1 MPLTLIKSAFE
12 AGAQVFRSRSSLAIA
27 LTIAPQGIRK
37 TMTVTDLDNDS
48 DTLTA
53 AAILGGIAVHS
64 CGIGGGTL
72 TTDTAVAIIAAF
84 PGIQVGE
91 LIKCY
96 VINDGAGVSTLA
108 GGADVTLGDAGQTLA
123 ANESAELIFLVT
135 SATALTLY
143 HWGG

>member
-1 MPLTLIKSAFE
+1 MPLSLVKSSFE
-12 AGAQVFRSRSSLAIA
+12 AGSQVFRRVDTLAGIA
-27 LTIAPQGIRK
+27 TIAPQGVREF
-37 TMTVTDLDNDS
+37 MTVTDIDTDS
-48 DTLTA
+48 GTLTA
-53 AAILGGIAVHS
+53 AAIVGGIAVHT

-72 TTDTAVAIIAAF
+72 TTDTAALIIAAF
-84 PGIQVGE
+84 PGIAIGE

-108 GGADVTLGDAGQTLA
+108 GGTDVTLGDAGNTLA
-123 ANESAELIFLVT
+123 ADESAELIFLVT